1 MWPTDPSEPEA
12 FMTSDARAAT
22 VKRRTVAIL
31 VIAEVL
37 AMSLWFVSSAVLV
50 DLRAELALSSAAAA
64 LLASSV
70 PAGFVVGA
78 LLIAFSGLADRLDP
92 RRVFA
97 VAAVL
102 AAALNAAFALLP
114 PGGTGSIVVR
124 FLTGFALAGVYPVGM
139 KIVVGWGTRDRGW
152 LVGLVVGGLTLGS
165 AAPHLLAFLGG
176 NDWRQATLIASGL
189 ALVAAALATMTRLGP
204 HHAVQ
209 PRLAPGAIAIAWTD
223 MRIRRAYLG
232 YFGHM
237 WELYA
242 MWSWIGPALA
252 VSYARQMDE
261 ASAVSLSK
269 LTAFVAIAAG
279 ALLCPPAGWLADRI
293 GKASLTI
300 LMMTASGLSAVLA
313 GLVFGGPVWLVAGV
327 VVVWGATVIPDSAQ
341 FSALVA
347 DYSPPA
353 LAGSLMSL
361 QTAIG
366 FALTILTVQTAPLV
380 ADVFG
385 WPVLFWILSL
395 GPLLGIVSMRALR

>member
-1 MWPTDPSEPEA
+1 
-12 FMTSDARAAT
+12 MTSDARAAT

-114 PGGTGSIVVR
+114 PGGTGSILVR

-176 NDWRQATLIASGL
+176 SDWRQATLIASGL